1 MNVVDGHSPAPS
13 IAMTSNAG
21 AAPRVAWLPSLTA
34 VRFPAALA
42 VFVFHAAL
50 PQASFLAG
58 SPQVASGLWRVSEHL
73 GAAAVSFFFVLS
85 GFVITWSTR
94 PGDRVVDFWRRR
106 FVKILPVYW
115 ACGLIAVLVTPGA
128 AHLLPGFLVMAQ
140 AWSTDP
146 AVYFGLDAPGWSLC
160 AEALFY
166 ALFPLALRARLGSA
180 DRRSVI
186 IVAGLALLVLVGTV
200 LLAQAL
206 PVGEPM
212 AHDASLRSV
221 QYWVLYVVPVLRLPE
236 FVLGICAAIAVR
248 DGWFR
253 PGSPA
258 LPAVALVLSYA
269 VALFLPSLWSQKAV
283 VVFPCVWLIAA
294 WAARDAYGPRKSDS
308 GWLRR
313 LGEWSFAFYLVHQ
326 PMLVLFARAPRS
338 SDAVESLLLLAAAA
352 LASVAAAAALH
363 YGLERPLMRRWGSRQ
378 PT

>member
-1 MNVVDGHSPAPS
+1 MNAVDDQPVSPS
-13 IAMTSNAG
+13 IGTTSDAEVP
-21 AAPRVAWLPSLTA
+21 PRVARLPSLTA
-34 VRFPAALA
+34 ARFPAALA

-50 PQASFLAG
+50 PQAAFLAG
-58 SPQVASGLWRVSEHL
+58 SPQVASALWRISEHL

-85 GFVITWSTR
+85 GFVITWSAR
-94 PGDRVVDFWRRR
+94 PGDRAVDFWRRR

-115 ACGLIAVLVTPGA
+115 ACGLIAVLVTPSA

-166 ALFPLALRARLGSA
+166 ALFPLAMRARLASA
-180 DRRSVI
+180 SRRLVI
-186 IVAGLALLVLVGTV
+186 VIVALALLVIISTV
-200 LLAQAL
+200 LLAQVL

-212 AHDASLRSV
+212 AHDTSLRSV
-221 QYWVLYVVPVLRLPE
+221 QYWTLYVFPVLRLPE
-236 FVLGICAAIAVR
+236 FVLGVCAAVAVR

-258 LPAVALVLSYA
+258 LPAMALVLAYV

-283 VVFPCVWLIAA
+283 VVLPCAWLIAA
-294 WAARDAYGPRKSDS
+294 WATRDAYGPRMTGSEWS
-308 GWLRR
+308 RR

-326 PMLVLFARAPRS
+326 PMLVLFARASRS
-338 SDAVESLLLLAAAA
+338 SAVVELLLLFAAA
-352 LASVAAAAALH
+352 LASVVAAAALH